1 MDRALLPQG
10 GVASADGI
18 ASFDA
23 RSGRAVAAA
32 NTRAPVQHVVM
43 LSYPRSGTGWLCDL
57 LNQHPRLV
65 LDPGEPM
72 KLDAKGA
79 NHSETTRRFEE
90 FLARDVTLPNNVTHH
105 GFKWMFNQGLS
116 PDPPMIYR
124 PGVDPMTDP
133 HGGWQLPPPDWD
145 QVPSTRGWASTLGR
159 SRFKIINL
167 VRTNVLAEL
176 ISGERGHL
184 RAAKA
189 PPGKTVAH
197 CKAWDVKCQR
207 IAAGKPELDPSGTV
221 RELHRKTALHQV
233 SSDWVSTHFP
243 AAHLRITYE
252 HLAAHPDAS
261 MQRIFEFLGLEG
273 VGTLDLSATVV
284 PTAHADLLGD
294 SISNPHEVAQALV
307 GTPWQ
312 GWLSS
317 SSSMSAADAWQMAH
331 GAWWIGTGF
340 AAVLDALGWHSR
352 MCEEAA
358 LEAAD
363 CQKDLDMAAAAV
375 HLDERVA
382 AGIEPEAVI
391 GSTSSSVSN
400 RKR

>member
-1 MDRALLPQG
+1 MDRVLLPQG
-10 GVASADGI
+10 GFVSTNGST
-18 ASFDA
+18 SFDA
-23 RSGRAVAAA
+23 LGGPSVAEAI
-32 NTRAPVQHVVM
+32 TRAPVQHVVM

-57 LNQHPRLV
+57 MNQHPRLV

-72 KLDAKGA
+72 KLNEKGA
-79 NHSETTRRFEE
+79 NHTETTRSFEE
-90 FLARDVTLPNNVTHH
+90 FLARDMTLTENATHH

-124 PGVDPMTDP
+124 PGVDPVTDS
-133 HGGWQLPPPDWD
+133 HGGWQQPPPDWE
-145 QVPSTRGWASTLGR
+145 QVPSTRGWVSTLGR
-159 SRFKIINL
+159 NRFKIINL

-176 ISGERGHL
+176 VSGERGHL

-221 RELHRKTALHQV
+221 RELHRKTTLHQL
-233 SSDWVSTHFP
+233 SSDWVSTHFQED
-243 AAHLRITYE
+243 HLRITYE

-273 VGTLDLSATVV
+273 LGTLDLSTTVV

-317 SSSMSAADAWQMAH
+317 SSSMSAADAWQMGH
-331 GAWWIGTGF
+331 GAWRIGSGF
-340 AAVLDALGWHSR
+340 AAVLDNFGWHSR
-352 MCEEAA
+352 MCQQAA
-358 LEAAD
+358 LEADD

-375 HLDERVA
+375 YLERVA
-382 AGIEPEAVI
+382 TGVDSESVVR
-391 GSTSSSVSN
+391 GSGVG
-400 RKR
+400 RRPVG